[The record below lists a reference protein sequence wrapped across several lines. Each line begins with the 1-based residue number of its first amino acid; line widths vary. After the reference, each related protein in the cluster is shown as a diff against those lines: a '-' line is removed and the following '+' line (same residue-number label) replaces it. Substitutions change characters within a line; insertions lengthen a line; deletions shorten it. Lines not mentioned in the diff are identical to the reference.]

1 MSVRSEARAAGA
13 AAAPESGL
21 AAAHAESRRL
31 VRAQRL
37 YRLRVRATQ
46 AVLAAAVLVVWQLGG
61 GVLFDPFY
69 LGSPRGI
76 AAVLGHDLGD
86 PGFYHDLYV
95 TGVEMGLGYGVG
107 GLAGILVG
115 TLFARWPF
123 LSSVFDALFVALN
136 SIPRIALAP
145 LFVIWFGIDLTS
157 KVVLSGTLVF
167 FITFFST
174 LSGIRGV
181 DRALVDVARVM
192 GASERQI
199 FFKVLLPGA
208 ATWIMSGLRMS
219 LPFALIG
226 VIVGE
231 FLASSSGLGYRL
243 NMYSTSYN
251 TNGTFAMLLVMMV
264 VMLALNAL
272 LGLLE
277 RRLLRARPQDSPL
290 AAAAHA

>member
-1 MSVRSEARAAGA
+1 MTQSVETADLDPA
-13 AAAPESGL
+13 L
-21 AAAHAESRRL
+21 AESARL
-31 VRAQRL
+31 VRQRRTHVQL
-37 YRLRVRATQ
+37 VHLSRIG
-46 AVLAAAVLVVWQLGG
+46 LVVATLVLWQFGG

-76 AAVLGHDLGD
+76 AEVLAHDLAD
-86 PGFYHDLYV
+86 WHFYRDLWV
-95 TGVEMGLGYGVG
+95 TAMEMGLGYFFGALFGVA
-107 GLAGILVG
+107 LG

-123 LSSVFDALFVALN
+123 AAEVFDPFFVALN

-145 LFVIWFGIDLTS
+145 LLIIWFGIDLMS
-157 KVVLSGTLVF
+157 KIVLSVTLVF

-174 LSGIRGV
+174 LSGIRSV
-181 DRALVDVARVM
+181 DRELINVARVM
-192 GASERQI
+192 GANDRQI

-208 ATWIMSGLRMS
+208 TTWIMSGLRMS

-251 TNGTFAMLLVMMV
+251 TNGTFAMLLVMMAFMMV
-264 VMLALNAL
+264 LNMVISFVEKRATRWRTGD
-272 LGLLE
+272 LGTTI
-277 RRLLRARPQDSPL
+277 SPY
-290 AAAAHA
+290 